1 MPRKFNQNLTIF
13 GVYAPDMKKI
23 ISTLFICILHISI
36 SAQGTA
42 GDGAK
47 FEYRSL
53 IDMPA
58 AGILQKGHFS
68 VTADV
73 QPLGVMIARLE
84 VGVFEDVSFGISY
97 GGGNLIGTGSPKW
110 YKLPAAAIRY
120 RVIRESLTFPAFTI
134 GFDMQGKGEYFND
147 EDRYAVKSPG
157 LFIASMKN
165 FSFLGFMSLHSSLNY
180 SLEREDGDN
189 FVNLMVGV
197 EKTIGSNVSLIAEY
211 DFAFNDNQSVNFG
224 AGSGYMN
231 LGVRWSVSEGF
242 TVGFDLRDLLSNK
255 KWTPG
260 AADRALRLEYIK
272 SI

>member
-1 MPRKFNQNLTIF
+1 
-13 GVYAPDMKKI
+13 MKKI
-23 ISTLFICILHISI
+23 TFALFICLLQLVGFP
-36 SAQGTA
+36 QGTA

-47 FEYRSL
+47 FEYRSM
-53 IDMPA
+53 IDMPT
-58 AGILQKGHFS
+58 AGILKKGHFAVS
-68 VTADV
+68 ADV
-73 QPLGVMIARLE
+73 QPLGVLIARLE

-110 YKLPAAAIRY
+110 YKLPAASIRY
-120 RVIRESLTFPAFTI
+120 RVLGESLTFPAFTL
-134 GFDMQGKGEYFND
+134 GFDMQGKGEYFNAQ
-147 EDRYAVKSPG
+147 DRYAIKSPG
-157 LFIASMKN
+157 LFVAAMKN
-165 FSFLGFMSLHSSLNY
+165 FSFMGFMSLHSSLNY

-197 EKTIGSNVSLIAEY
+197 EKTIGNSVSMIAEY

-242 TVGFDLRDLLSNK
+242 TIGFDLRDLLSNK

-260 AADRALRLEYIK
+260 AADRAIRLEYIK